1 MAVAKYMILYYN
13 IMTAVKL
20 NYNFELAAVC
30 VAYSFDFR
38 LVINNETVLLNIKF
52 TFNRI

>member
-1 MAVAKYMILYYN
+1 MILYYN
-13 IMTAVKL
+13 ITAVVKL

-38 LVINNETVLLNIKF
+38 LVIINNWPVLLNIKF
-52 TFNRI
+52 ATVI